1 MSKSKDTMQQPPY
14 VTPRLAMWRTR
25 ELKPSFVS
33 TLDTIEKSGW
43 QAMLVSSE
51 TQSRSFAYT
60 IGIFDVFGFP
70 ELITVGLPL
79 EVAHTALDYALDL
92 MKEGVDL
99 TVGTHR
105 DLLGGDAEVI
115 FRPVARAWYERTMYR
130 ADWYYEEAVIPAL
143 QLIYPDLENR
153 FQWEAGFNDYFR
165 QPMFAPGEPEGP
177 SEHSFLEEDEA
188 EKNWKFPDG
197 RHTNAYLSQT
207 VFDKTETITH
217 VSHDADGDWQFLGG
231 KMDEGGGPVL
241 SCLHH
246 PIDDDPSLEEL
257 HDLPLNCYATRE
269 KPGSPWQRFEHP
281 PEADANDELEETL
294 PRN

>member
-1 MSKSKDTMQQPPY
+1 MSESKETMQQSPY
-14 VTPRLAMWRTR
+14 ITPRLAMWRKR

-43 QAMLVSSE
+43 QAMLVSGE

-60 IGIFDVFGFP
+60 VGIFDVFGFP

-130 ADWYYEEAVIPAL
+130 TDWYYEEASIPAL

-177 SEHSFLEEDEA
+177 TEHSFLEDDEA
-188 EKNWKFPDG
+188 EKNWKFPTS
-197 RHTNAYLSQT
+197 RQTNAFLSQF
-207 VFDKTETITH
+207 VFSKQEPVVF
-217 VSHDADGDWQFLGG
+217 VSHDRDGAWQFLGG
-231 KMDEGGGPVL
+231 SMSDGGSPVL

-246 PIDDDPSLEEL
+246 PIDEDSSLEEL
-257 HDLPLNCYATRE
+257 HDLPIGWYAERSV
-269 KPGSPWQRFEHP
+269 PGEPWFRYELP
-281 PEADANDELEETL
+281 ADEEDLPSDEM
-294 PRN
+294 PQ